1 MFYVNW
7 VKYSK
12 VTKQLT
18 KSIKGDKTYEKID
31 INGNVFDT
39 LQFRIF

>member
-1 MFYVNW
+1 MLIVII
-7 VKYSK
+7 YSK
-12 VTKQLT
+12 VKRQLT